1 MTLEQTARDTVEA
14 VVVDD
19 GLLLL
24 VDAPDGWRLPSG
36 PPELAERPQATAARV
51 VYELTGYLVDGSSL
65 LEADGAAVEGP
76 VAGPSTVVCRLLSDT
91 PSAEARLSAEQ
102 LRWTPFADAIDTGLP
117 ETVRR
122 YLEGHTPL

>member
-24 VDAPDGWRLPSG
+24 IDTPDGRRLPSG

-51 VYELTGYLVDGSSL
+51 VYELTGYLVDGSSV
-65 LEADGAAVEGP
+65 LEPEEEPAGGP

-91 PSAEARLSAEQ
+91 PSAEARLTPGQ
-102 LRWTPFADAIDTGLP
+102 LRWTPFAEAIGAGLP
-117 ETVRR
+117 EAVRQ

>member
-24 VDAPDGWRLPSG
+24 VDAPNGWGLPSG
-36 PPELAERPQATAARV
+36 PPEPAERPQATAARV

-65 LEADGAAVEGP
+65 LEADGDAVEGRG
-76 VAGPSTVVCRLLSDT
+76 GPHRDRLQL
-91 PSAEARLSAEQ
+91 PGARAV
-102 LRWTPFADAIDTGLP
+102 DGTGLHHP
-117 ETVRR
+117 R
-122 YLEGHTPL
+122 